1 MLKTELLQTAIKMN
15 LPADLRG
22 FPVRNNVIFFFSN
35 CKQPVGVQW
44 GVEIAFAKWHN

>member
-15 LPADLRG
+15 LPVDLRG
-22 FPVRNNVIFFFSN
+22 YPVRNNVIFFSN
-35 CKQPVGVQW
+35 CKQLVGVQW

>member
-22 FPVRNNVIFFFSN
+22 FPVPNNVGFYFLTAN
-35 CKQPVGVQW
+35 
-44 GVEIAFAKWHN
+44 N